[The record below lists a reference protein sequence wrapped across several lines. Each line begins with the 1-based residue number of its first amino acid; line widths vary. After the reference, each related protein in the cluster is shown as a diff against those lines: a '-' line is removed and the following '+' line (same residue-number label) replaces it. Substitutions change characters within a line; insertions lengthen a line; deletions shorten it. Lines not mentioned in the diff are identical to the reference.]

1 MPNVPTLT
9 SEDPVLLVQLSDSH
23 LFADADGSLLGLNTA
38 QSLQQVIDL
47 VREFDSTGMPIAAI
61 CHGAWLLVN
70 AGLVAGK
77 TAAPCRYIAA
87 DIENAGGHYV
97 DEQLH
102 VDDANGF
109 KLITSRKPDDLDYF
123 VGAIKDAL
131 K

>member
-1 MPNVPTLT
+1 
-9 SEDPVLLVQLSDSH
+9 
-23 LFADADGSLLGLNTA
+23 
-38 QSLQQVIDL
+38 
-47 VREFDSTGMPIAAI
+47 
-61 CHGAWLLVN
+61 
-70 AGLVAGK
+70 
-77 TAAPCRYIAA
+77 RYIAD

>member
-1 MPNVPTLT
+1 MDRIRVN
-9 SEDPVLLVQLSDSH
+9 
-23 LFADADGSLLGLNTA
+23 DGCDHAGA
-38 QSLQQVIDL
+38 G
-47 VREFDSTGMPIAAI
+47 VRARGKPIAAI

-123 VGAIKDAL
+123 VDAIKDAL